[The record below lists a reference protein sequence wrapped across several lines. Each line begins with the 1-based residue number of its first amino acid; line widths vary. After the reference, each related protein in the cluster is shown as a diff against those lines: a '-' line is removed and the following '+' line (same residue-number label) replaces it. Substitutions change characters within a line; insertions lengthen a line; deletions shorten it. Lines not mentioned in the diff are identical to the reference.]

1 MTFPGGVRDSW
12 VAFQPRCRRAR
23 VFGVLFMVGFRRWSS
38 YRLAAVAGAF
48 ANTVFGLVRSAVII
62 AAVTAGG
69 GELGGYDVVTG
80 ATYVWVG
87 QALLGPIYFN
97 TWTELSDR
105 IRTGDVAVDLV
116 RPFDL
121 QIQFLAADLGRAAY
135 QFLPRGLPPLIVGAL
150 VTGLALPSVPA
161 PYLFG
166 LVSAILAVAVSFAAR
181 WLVNL
186 VAFWL
191 LDLRGPM
198 ALYAVALNVLGGL
211 VVPVHWFPPWLAQL
225 AAWTPFP
232 AMLQQPVDV
241 LMGRV
246 NGWAALETLA
256 GQAAWF
262 AGLMVA
268 GQLVFRLG
276 ARKLVVQGG

>member
-1 MTFPGGVRDSW
+1 VSFPRG
-12 VAFQPRCRRAR
+12 RALPAQSVR
-23 VFGVLFMVGFRRWSS
+23 VFGALFVVGFRRWSR
-38 YRLAAVAGAF
+38 YRLAALAGAF
-48 ANTVFGLVRSAVII
+48 ANTVFGLVRSAVIL
-62 AAVTAGG
+62 AAITAHGG
-69 GELGGYDVVTG
+69 VLGGYDEVTG
-80 ATYVWVG
+80 VTYVWIG

-105 IRTGDVAVDLV
+105 IRSGDVAVDLV

-121 QIQFLAADLGRAAY
+121 QAQLLASDLGRAAY
-135 QFLPRGLPPLIVGAL
+135 QFLPRGLPPLVVGAL
-150 VTGLALPSVPA
+150 VTGLALPTVPA

-166 LVSAILAVAVSFAAR
+166 LLSAILAVAVSFAAR

-198 ALYAVALNVLGGL
+198 ALYSVALNVLGGL
-211 VVPVHWFPPWLAQL
+211 VVPVHWFPSWLAGL
-225 AAWTPFP
+225 AACTPFP

-246 NGWAALETLA
+246 SGWAAVQILA

-276 ARKLVVQGG
+276 VRKLVVQGG

>member
-1 MTFPGGVRDSW
+1 MSFGTCARKLHDRSLTV
-12 VAFQPRCRRAR
+12 R

-38 YRLAAVAGAF
+38 YRLAAVAGAV

-62 AAVTAGG
+62 AAITAHGG
-69 GELGGYDVVTG
+69 VLGGYDEVTG
-80 ATYVWVG
+80 VTYVWIG

-121 QIQFLAADLGRAAY
+121 QTQLLATDLGRAAY

-150 VTGLALPSVPA
+150 VTGLALPTVPV

-198 ALYAVALNVLGGL
+198 ALYSVALNVLGGL
-211 VVPVHWFPPWLAQL
+211 VVPVYWFPSWLARL
-225 AAWTPFP
+225 AACTPFP

-246 NGWAALETLA
+246 SGWAAVETLA

-262 AGLMVA
+262 AGLMIA

>member
-1 MTFPGGVRDSW
+1 
-12 VAFQPRCRRAR
+12 VALLRGSALPLQAVR
-23 VFGVLFMVGFRRWSS
+23 VFGVLFMVGFHRWSS
-38 YRLAAVAGAF
+38 YRLAALAGAF

-62 AAVTAGG
+62 AAITAHGG
-69 GELGGYDVVTG
+69 VLGGYDEVTG
-80 ATYVWVG
+80 VTYVWIG

-105 IRTGDVAVDLV
+105 IHTGDVAVDLV

-121 QIQFLAADLGRAAY
+121 QTQLLATDLGRAAY

-150 VTGLALPSVPA
+150 VTGLALPTVPA

-198 ALYAVALNVLGGL
+198 ALYSMALNVLGGL
-211 VVPVHWFPPWLAQL
+211 VVPVHWFPSWLAHL
-225 AAWTPFP
+225 AACTPFP

-246 NGWAALETLA
+246 SGWAAVETLA

-262 AGLMVA
+262 AGLMIA

>member
-1 MTFPGGVRDSW
+1 MSFPRG
-12 VAFQPRCRRAR
+12 RALPAQSVR
-23 VFGVLFMVGFRRWSS
+23 VFGALFVVGFRRWSR
-38 YRLAAVAGAF
+38 YRLAALAGAF
-48 ANTVFGLVRSAVII
+48 ANTVFGLVRSAVIL
-62 AAVTAGG
+62 AAITAHGG
-69 GELGGYDVVTG
+69 ALGGYDELTG
-80 ATYVWVG
+80 VTYVWIG

-105 IRTGDVAVDLV
+105 IRSGDVAVDLV

-121 QIQFLAADLGRAAY
+121 QAQLLASDLGRAAY

-150 VTGLALPSVPA
+150 VTGLALPTVPA

-198 ALYAVALNVLGGL
+198 ALYSMALNVLGGL
-211 VVPVHWFPPWLAQL
+211 VVPVHWFPSWLAHL
-225 AAWTPFP
+225 AACTPFP

-246 NGWAALETLA
+246 SGWAAVETLA

-262 AGLMVA
+262 AGLMIA